1 MKHILGS
8 DGVDFLKIYLVELE
22 CFGYL
27 HIYTLCPT
35 HNIYKAL
42 RKSMLQM
49 HALKRG
55 RLKGVH
61 ITI

>member
-8 DGVDFLKIYLVELE
+8 DGVDFLKRYLVELE

-49 HALKRG
+49 HAQ
-55 RLKGVH
+55 KGAD
-61 ITI
+61 